1 CLGRTCVGSA
11 GRRGF
16 PDSRAAAMRGHRVP
30 VPPAPQGRAVHAVGP
45 TARPVRGRAW
55 ARAVGRSVRGRPGRR
70 GRRRGG
76 CGAWGVRR
84 SRGAK
89 AASLPSGRRVVAA
102 VAGGER
108 LTEVGSVG
116 GEGVHRSK
124 PFAPGVEV
132 WEAAEV
138 FSAELEKCP
147 IGIFQNQRKWVLFAS
162 LRGFVKSAFPV
173 VAPSHLKTMGSTRV
187 PFPDRRGRQP

>member
-1 CLGRTCVGSA
+1 GRSGRGCRRWVCAVWCVRRRRRTARWGARRRWVGTGSRALRRPRASGGCLGKTWVGSA

-16 PDSRAAAMRGHRVP
+16 PDSRAATTRGHRVP

-132 WEAAEV
+132 
-138 FSAELEKCP
+138 
-147 IGIFQNQRKWVLFAS
+147 
-162 LRGFVKSAFPV
+162 
-173 VAPSHLKTMGSTRV
+173 
-187 PFPDRRGRQP
+187 